1 MSKIAVIYWSGT
13 GNTEAMAQAVAE
25 GAGADASVFA
35 VSDFDA
41 SAVDEFDAVVLGCP
55 AMGCEV
61 LEESEFAPFFDT
73 VKEKLAGKKVAL
85 FGSYGWGDGEWLRSW
100 EADCAAAGIELA
112 AESVICA
119 DAPDEEALNACRTLG
134 SAFA

>member
-61 LEESEFAPFFDT
+61 LEESEFAPFFDA
-73 VKEKLAGKKVAL
+73 VKEK
-85 FGSYGWGDGEWLRSW
+85 
-100 EADCAAAGIELA
+100 AAWITPVPGGCGPMTIAVLMQ
-112 AESVICA
+112 
-119 DAPDEEALNACRTLG
+119 NTLTAYRIQTG
-134 SAFA
+134 AVQK